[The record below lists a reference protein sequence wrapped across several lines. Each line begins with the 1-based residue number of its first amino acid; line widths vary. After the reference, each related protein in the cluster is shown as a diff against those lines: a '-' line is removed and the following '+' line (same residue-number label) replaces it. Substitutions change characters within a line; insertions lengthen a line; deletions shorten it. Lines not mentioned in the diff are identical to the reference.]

1 MQHSDLSYTE
11 VLSCLEDAKQGLLSP
26 YWQGYAK
33 RELDSLRD
41 STGALPP
48 DAEIL
53 ARQLQSVLA
62 STPQISD
69 HTFIENEAAAQG
81 NKLIYDYH
89 GTSHDAFAVILYSP
103 EKQAY
108 TASVS
113 LPYSSATARTE
124 ALALQEDLLQ
134 WLAGHAHEAPL
145 NAVSADAAENGYYKS
160 LEAAAA
166 SILGELS
173 TAMN

>member
-1 MQHSDLSYTE
+1 MQNLSYAE
-11 VLSCLEDAKQGLLSP
+11 VLSCLEDAKQGQLSP

-41 STGALPP
+41 DTGALPP

-53 ARQLQSVLA
+53 EKQLQSVLA
-62 STPQISD
+62 SIPQISD

-81 NKLIYDYH
+81 NELIYDYH
-89 GTSHDAFAVILYSP
+89 GTSPDAFAVIIYSP

-108 TASVS
+108 TASLS
-113 LPYSSATARTE
+113 LPYSSALARTE
-124 ALALQEDLLQ
+124 APALQKNLLQ
-134 WLAGHAHEAPL
+134 WLEGRLHEAPL
-145 NAVSADAAENGYYKS
+145 SAVSADAAETGYYSS

-166 SILGELS
+166 SILDELS
-173 TAMN
+173 TTMN